1 MIDEKSSE
9 NGDTNTNNN
18 GNQNPTCVKMPHIPF
33 HKGRKAPPR
42 GNDDLERTLKNVQVE
57 FENLVK
63 RTHLPKPNL
72 TGREYKAVKELR
84 NHPELTIVRSDKGGE
99 FVVMNTT
106 QLHDLTTDPLSDET
120 TYKKLPKNPT
130 EAMRM
135 EINQTLKNILIARGY
150 PRIFYEKFM
159 TPETAKTQR
168 FYTLPKTHKKTLKI
182 RPIVSGKG
190 GIFDRMVPP
199 KSTETSVNQCSCS
212 HQQHATADRQVRL
225 STNRTADRKNPNFF
239 RCTCTIHQYQH

>member
-1 MIDEKSSE
+1 MCESPLISFRCALTLFWHSE
-9 NGDTNTNNN
+9 RPNVGETTVICDLGTST
-18 GNQNPTCVKMPHIPF
+18 VRFSVHAKMLTMS
-33 HKGRKAPPR
+33 
-42 GNDDLERTLKNVQVE
+42 NDDLERTLKNVQVE

-84 NHPELTIVRSDKGGE
+84 NHPELTIVKSDKGGE
-99 FVVMNTT
+99 LVVMNTT
-106 QLHDLTTDPLSDET
+106 QLHDLTTDHLSDET

-150 PRIFYEKFM
+150 PRNFYEKFM

-168 FYTLPKTHKKTLKI
+168 FYTLPKTHKKTL
-182 RPIVSGKG
+182 
-190 GIFDRMVPP
+190 
-199 KSTETSVNQCSCS
+199 T
-212 HQQHATADRQVRL
+212 
-225 STNRTADRKNPNFF
+225 
-239 RCTCTIHQYQH
+239 